1 MIVSTKGRYAVRV
14 MIDMAEHNSGEY
26 IPLREIAQR
35 HDISRKYLET
45 IMTTLSKAELVESTM
60 GKEGGYRLVKDPADY
75 KIGDILRVTEK
86 NLAPVACLCDDLKK
100 CEKTEGCYTLPFW
113 KGLEDQINS
122 YIDGHTL
129 KDLLEMKD
137 ENKKAETCA

>member
-35 HDISRKYLET
+35 QDISRKYLET

-100 CEKTEGCYTLPFW
+100 CEKT
-113 KGLEDQINS
+113 
-122 YIDGHTL
+122 
-129 KDLLEMKD
+129 
-137 ENKKAETCA
+137 

>member
-35 HDISRKYLET
+35 QDISRKYLET

-86 NLAPVACLCDDLKK
+86 NLAPVACLCNNKKK

-137 ENKKAETCA
+137 ENKKTETCA